1 MKKIIYSLI
10 AFGFIFTSCDPL
22 EDINKELDV
31 YNAIDSEIGSLEYTF
46 TADDYTDFFEF
57 KYPNFSSL
65 DDAKALIPN
74 YLTETYP
81 MWGVTY
87 DSEIEIEQAS
97 SALITFDWYNKI
109 PTYEAEVR
117 ILTPEEQNAITGDTY
132 GNFSRSYHIF
142 NFLEAEFPAAAEG
155 DFVALT
161 YEYYSG
167 SPTDLT
173 DSFLF
178 ENGEWTRFAG
188 FTPAEYTAMGEDFPN
203 FSSDDEADLKIAV
216 TLAER
221 FKFETKEAGDIAVA
235 SYELSKV
242 TGKKPDGSD
251 IRKTFTY
258 TSNFIFDGSKWSKY
272 DNVASETIQFAHDG
286 NTWVPDNTIKY
297 TLTGADYVL
306 VGNDRFPNFDV
317 REGKD
322 DASEDAR
329 FAKMVTILAANFTD
343 VEEGQK
349 FSVSYNVYSGSDAV
363 WIMNIIFEGGVYVL
377 K

>member
-22 EDINKELDV
+22 EDINKELEV
-31 YNAIDSEIGSLEYTF
+31 YNTIDSEIGNLEYTF

-57 KYPNFSSL
+57 DFPNFSSV

-87 DSEIEIEQAS
+87 NSDIEIEQAS

-142 NFLEAEFPAAAEG
+142 DFLEAEFPAAAEG

-167 SPTDLT
+167 STTDLT

-203 FSSDDEADLKIAV
+203 FSSHDEAALKIAV
-216 TLAER
+216 TLPER

-242 TGKKPDGSD
+242 TGENPDGSS

-297 TLTGADYVL
+297 TLTGADYAL
-306 VGNDRFPNFDV
+306 VGNGQYSNFDV
-317 REGKD
+317 RDGKD
-322 DASEDAR
+322 DASEEAR
-329 FAKMVTILAANFTD
+329 LAKMITILSANFPT

-349 FSVSYNVYSGSDAV
+349 YSVTYNVYSGANEV

-377 K
+377 Q